1 MKENKTKETKE
12 IESKQSYSE
21 LFYEAELDLGILLH
35 FMEEDGYKD
44 EAKVLNEV
52 LETIESVGRDV
63 EGVKS

>member
-1 MKENKTKETKE
+1 MKEKETNETKE

-35 FMEEDGYKD
+35 FMEIDGHED

-52 LETIESVGRDV
+52 LEKIESVGRQMAGA
-63 EGVKS
+63 ES